1 IGQLPAA
8 TLLGSTRDGHR
19 IAMTWI
25 AHDGRIFR
33 VTGLSGEREWERYR
47 PTLERTTDSFRPLR
61 PADRERIVE
70 KRLRVWPA
78 RAGDTLGRML
88 SRGGA
93 AWSAEQASVADGIA
107 ADARIEPGWPVERAV
122 SERYRGTR
130 ARGRA
135 AKWRA
140 LPPLL
145 DHVADRGQQHVRGV
159 VAQVIAHQDG
169 VAESRRE
176 RVEPVGPPVVLG
188 ERLEDVAE
196 PGPPVLQEVVR
207 QPGVDVNHLVVE
219 RRHALGLRR
228 EVVR

>member
-47 PTLERTTDSFRPLR
+47 PALERTTDSFRPLR

-88 SRGGA
+88 APGGA
-93 AWSAEQASVADGIA
+93 AGSGERAAAARGMG
-107 ADARIEPGWPVERAV
+107 ADARIEPGWPVKMAV
-122 SERYRGTR
+122 SERYRGTTAPAPA
-130 ARGRA
+130 AR
-135 AKWRA
+135 
-140 LPPLL
+140 
-145 DHVADRGQQHVRGV
+145 
-159 VAQVIAHQDG
+159 
-169 VAESRRE
+169 
-176 RVEPVGPPVVLG
+176 
-188 ERLEDVAE
+188 
-196 PGPPVLQEVVR
+196 
-207 QPGVDVNHLVVE
+207 
-219 RRHALGLRR
+219 
-228 EVVR
+228 